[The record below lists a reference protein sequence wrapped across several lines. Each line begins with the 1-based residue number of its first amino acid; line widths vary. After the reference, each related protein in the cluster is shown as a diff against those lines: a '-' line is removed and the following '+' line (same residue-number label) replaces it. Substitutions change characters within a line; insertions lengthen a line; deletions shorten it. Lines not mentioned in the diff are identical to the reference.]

1 MSVSREHRIL
11 LRPEFVKQRQHRDRL
26 HAACD
31 TRNLLY
37 TGHCSC
43 RCLKAYK
50 LILHVGIHE
59 SSHTYYCSDSKH
71 STSWL
76 GTKWYQQLQTQHQIN
91 CCLKTFTT
99 RWDFFVKIL
108 LIASCDKT
116 SPLIMCIDRLGAVSE
131 FSRILLIVPTSP
143 GHNPNATMGSC
154 RRVEPFSCHQRCQ
167 VPLSPTHSSLKG
179 TDPPRWLYGLR
190 RLHAS
195 GPALPIP
202 SGTAGDHCHILSYPI
217 NMSLCENLKLSK

>member
-1 MSVSREHRIL
+1 MCSLSLSLDHSTASLQSQVHTLSPVFLSCWDAMEVNFQARDELHGQALMWMAFHHLSSKRYVNFAYGFLRDFHEMLFLSWIVSVSREHRIL

-76 GTKWYQQLQTQHQIN
+76 GTKWYQKLQTQHQIN

-99 RWDFFVKIL
+99 RWDFFVKIY
-108 LIASCDKT
+108 
-116 SPLIMCIDRLGAVSE
+116 
-131 FSRILLIVPTSP
+131 
-143 GHNPNATMGSC
+143 
-154 RRVEPFSCHQRCQ
+154 
-167 VPLSPTHSSLKG
+167 
-179 TDPPRWLYGLR
+179 W
-190 RLHAS
+190 
-195 GPALPIP
+195 
-202 SGTAGDHCHILSYPI
+202 
-217 NMSLCENLKLSK
+217 

>member
-76 GTKWYQQLQTQHQIN
+76 GTKWYQQLQTHQIKLLFEDIHHTLGLF
-91 CCLKTFTT
+91 CE
-99 RWDFFVKIL
+99 IL
-108 LIASCDKT
+108 LIASRDKT
-116 SPLIMCIDRLGAVSE
+116 SALIMCIDRLGAVSE

-143 GHNPNATMGSC
+143 GHNPNARIATM
-154 RRVEPFSCHQRCQ
+154 E
-167 VPLSPTHSSLKG
+167 
-179 TDPPRWLYGLR
+179 
-190 RLHAS
+190 A
-195 GPALPIP
+195 A
-202 SGTAGDHCHILSYPI
+202 
-217 NMSLCENLKLSK
+217 E